1 MAIER
6 PEGVGRNALARPGQ
20 AGLDLRLAREFQLRP
35 GQDAPVIELRLDSFN
50 ALNRVNVEQM
60 VGNLSSP
67 FFGQAVG
74 ADSARRMQF
83 SVEFQF

>member
-1 MAIER
+1 MHSNS
-6 PEGVGRNALARPGQ
+6 P
-20 AGLDLRLAREFQLRP
+20 AGPSWTCGWRESPLRP
-35 GQDAPVIELRLDSFN
+35 GEDAPVIELRLDSFN
-50 ALNRVNVEQM
+50 ALNRMNVEQV

-67 FFGQAVG
+67 FFGQPVG